1 MRQCVCFGETFLLHI
16 KGFYC
21 ISIEWKRVL
30 NFFKQIRLIS
40 WLLMPWLL
48 VYRCQE
54 IMENAIFSH
63 IYSFQKGLLWL
74 TILPHRYRPEV
85 MGDGVINQNNN
96 PEVDV
101 DVMKPN
107 FVIQQQL
114 LQLRLITNKLRN
126 AYKGLDVDWIDTGE
140 LTLLSLGKVMVDL
153 THCGPVMPYGVMVLG
168 WLIKANTKWPPFFR
182 RHFQMLFLEWKC
194 LNFD

>member
-1 MRQCVCFGETFLLHI
+1 M
-16 KGFYC
+16 
-21 ISIEWKRVL
+21 
-30 NFFKQIRLIS
+30 
-40 WLLMPWLL
+40 
-48 VYRCQE
+48 
-54 IMENAIFSH
+54 
-63 IYSFQKGLLWL
+63 

-85 MGDGVINQNNN
+85 MDDGVINQNNN

-168 WLIKANTKWPPFFR
+168 
-182 RHFQMLFLEWKC
+182 
-194 LNFD
+194 